1 MNSII
6 WRLIRGTVATAISGW
21 VATVQA
27 DARYAY
33 LVPVILAAGKALRL
47 KFPKKL
53 GWLPI

>member
-21 VATVQA
+21 VASAQA